1 MGSEHVKG
9 AADQAKGVIK
19 GTTGKMTGDKEPQA
33 AGQFDKALGSSHDD
47 KADMRDVAQKA
58 AKKSQS

>member
-19 GTTGKMTGDKEPQA
+19 GTTGKITGDKEPQA
-33 AGQFDKALGSSHDD
+33 AGKFDKALDSSHND
-47 KADMRDVAQKA
+47 
-58 AKKSQS
+58 